1 MIVADDVHIDYRV
14 YASGKRVTARESLM
28 SMRSIR
34 GGRDLQTVPALRG
47 VSFTAS
53 EGESIG
59 VVGHNGSCLLY
70 TSPSP
75 RD

>member
-47 VSFTAS
+47 VSLS
-53 EGESIG
+53 LI
-59 VVGHNGSCLLY
+59 HI
-70 TSPSP
+70 
-75 RD
+75 